1 MLEVHYG
8 HFSHKMKAFLR
19 GGKKCDGKFPSGKEV
34 QEGKLN
40 QLSKE
45 KVVFKLS
52 SVKLVTGKE
61 NWKPG
66 KRRTDELRS

>member
-1 MLEVHYG
+1 
-8 HFSHKMKAFLR
+8 MKVFL
-19 GGKKCDGKFPSGKEV
+19 GGKKCDGKFPSGKGV

-52 SVKLVTGKE
+52 SVKLVTGNE

-66 KRRTDELRS
+66 KRQTDELRS

>member
-1 MLEVHYG
+1 
-8 HFSHKMKAFLR
+8 MKAFLR